1 MRDGVEGQNNFF
13 RQSQKLVEKAVVVS
27 EDKSNIVLQMR
38 DKRVTLLFIHQC
50 ITFLLSVSAFFLPI
64 LPLYAAANL
73 TEENRMWYDGLNRR
87 GKNRIWYDRLNRI
100 KEDGWMDR

>member
-13 RQSQKLVEKAVVVS
+13 RQFQKLVEKAVAVS

-38 DKRVTLLFIHQC
+38 DKRVTLLSIHQC

-73 TEENRMWYDGLNRR
+73 TKESRIWYDGLNRR
-87 GKNRIWYDRLNRI
+87 EEKRIGCDKIVLSRI
-100 KEDGWMDR
+100 KEDG

>member
-1 MRDGVEGQNNFF
+1 MKMRDGVEGQNNFF
-13 RQSQKLVEKAVVVS
+13 RQFQKLVEKAVVVS

-73 TEENRMWYDGLNRR
+73 TEENRMWYDGLNRIEEE
-87 GKNRIWYDRLNRI
+87 RIGYDMM
-100 KEDGWMDR
+100 G